1 MAIARFAIASPSVP
15 FDTTSSLSVFRLML
29 MSDTPRMLLRFEI
42 AVEQARPCG
51 RNERGIPVRLCLLQN
66 TLQNGIYV
74 SAAQEKETLVRL
86 DGILLYR
93 RKAPNR
99 TKNRARCR
107 CYSTA

>member
-1 MAIARFAIASPSVP
+1 
-15 FDTTSSLSVFRLML
+15 ML
-29 MSDTPRMLLRFEI
+29 MSYTPRMLLRFEI

-51 RNERGIPVRLCLLQN
+51 RNERGIPVRLRFLQN